1 VFFFHTDD
9 DITSSTTTKPIK
21 VDHAMRCMDSML
33 SYGDH
38 SAVIGG
44 IYENVHSMEVRVYG
58 CVCCACFFLEIG
70 SVFVELFYNSAR
82 LEL

>member
-1 VFFFHTDD
+1 M
-9 DITSSTTTKPIK
+9 K

-44 IYENVHSMEVRVYG
+44 IYENVHSMEVSVCGWQCDYSF
-58 CVCCACFFLEIG
+58 VNTSVALCCAVLCCAVVKWLE
-70 SVFVELFYNSAR
+70 
-82 LEL
+82 